1 MTNYVT
7 SALFVHTQEMKHL
20 IKPVQNN
27 SSGTRITT
35 VTFDSLMESPQ
46 QWLEGV
52 SHVVVAGSLDV
63 IKEILRL
70 AMNNQF
76 SIGIIPSREQKHLI
90 KFYDLPQNPS
100 AAVKLALRQDSQ
112 AIDLILCNAKIMM
125 FKAAIGR
132 IPFLDN
138 PAKAGWVQVLLNALK
153 KFVRFRLHT
162 FKLTTADKNEIE
174 TAASGCMILQHSK
187 GSFASRLISHD
198 HSFMDGMTSLVISA
212 PISIIEYLKL
222 LRQAL
227 KSSKNLQNYQVPS
240 AISKVLKSISIQ
252 IPAWMS
258 LSMTNRSRIRR
269 FIVKP
274 YQKRCVSMSGIVCRR
289 QAVAPRVPEKELT
302 STTCPEK
309 KNF

>member
-7 SALFVHTQEMKHL
+7 SALFVHTEEMKHL

-138 PAKAGWVQVLLNALK
+138 PAKAGWVQVLLNALR
-153 KFVRFRLHT
+153 KFIRFRLHT
-162 FKLTTADKNEIE
+162 FKFTTADEKEIE

-198 HSFMDGMTSLVISA
+198 HSFMDGMT
-212 PISIIEYLKL
+212 
-222 LRQAL
+222 
-227 KSSKNLQNYQVPS
+227 
-240 AISKVLKSISIQ
+240 
-252 IPAWMS
+252 
-258 LSMTNRSRIRR
+258 
-269 FIVKP
+269 
-274 YQKRCVSMSGIVCRR
+274 
-289 QAVAPRVPEKELT
+289 
-302 STTCPEK
+302 
-309 KNF
+309 